1 MFVYELKW
9 LWVGFPLAVTYTS
22 DIAPVSSNEFLD
34 IQVTI
39 ECGFTSKQV
48 RSMIKHTVSRIPQ
61 HYINF
66 THAHIVKIAYLSNRV
81 QCNLIIMIMMIVI
94 MIVIIIITAIIIVL
108 FFVLCFFF
116 LYLIL
121 LFLWSYLLYC
131 LILSWFYFV
140 CFIWFIC

>member
-1 MFVYELKW
+1 MSRNSLLETSAISNPV
-9 LWVGFPLAVTYTS
+9 AVTYTS
-22 DIAPVSSNEFLD
+22 DIAPVSSKEFLD

-48 RSMIKHTVSRIPQ
+48 RSMIKHTISRIPQ

-66 THAHIVKIAYLSNRV
+66 THAHIVKKAYLSNCV
-81 QCNLIIMIMMIVI
+81 QCNLIIMMMMIVI

-116 LYLIL
+116 CI
-121 LFLWSYLLYC
+121 
-131 LILSWFYFV
+131 
-140 CFIWFIC
+140 